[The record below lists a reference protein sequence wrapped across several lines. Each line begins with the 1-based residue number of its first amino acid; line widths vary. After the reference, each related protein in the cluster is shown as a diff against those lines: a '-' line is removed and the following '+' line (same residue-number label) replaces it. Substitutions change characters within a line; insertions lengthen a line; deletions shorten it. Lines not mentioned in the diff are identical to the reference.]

1 MIPLYLSIQGTCP
14 STSDSPTA
22 VAFSAADPLVIAGDA
37 RVDEDEIRRAIAYAL
52 YGCSGCA
59 EQQLPD
65 ADSPCMHV
73 SFVFWVHGAWEVT
86 RTLMRLPNGAVD
98 ERHCVLRR
106 VGDVSPPVRAIQG
119 LRRVNDRLV
128 ELLQSDVET
137 VQPRPRLRTRRPLAE
152 PRRNV
157 GDAHVA
163 TGGDQAT
170 LRDCMETLGRESA
183 ALRKRHRGGR
193 RRHGGRCPGRR
204 PPRADARSAHCA
216 HRGAA
221 RDEGAA
227 HRRARTPADR
237 PRPVRP
243 GVCRAGPDVVARA
256 APQDAALR
264 GGRAIPHRTGARDC
278 RR

>member
-14 STSDSPTA
+14 STSASPTA
-22 VAFSAADPLVIAGDA
+22 VTFSAADPLVIAGDA

-106 VGDVSPPVRAIQG
+106 VGDVSPPDRAIQG
-119 LRRVNDRLV
+119 LRQVNDRLV

-137 VQPRPRLRTRRPLAE
+137 VQRRPRLRTRRPLAE

-163 TGGDQAT
+163 TGGDHAT
-170 LRDCMETLGRESA
+170 LRDCVETLGRESV
-183 ALRKRHRGGR
+183 ALRKDTAAVADATAAAAVAAA
-193 RRHGGRCPGRR
+193 RHGQAWAALIEHTEALRETQ
-204 PPRADARSAHCA
+204 ARH
-216 HRGAA
+216 AA
-221 RDEGAA
+221 ALERLQSV
-227 HRRARTPADR
+227 RARYGREYVGQGPTP
-237 PRPVRP
+237 
-243 GVCRAGPDVVARA
+243 
-256 APQDAALR
+256 
-264 GGRAIPHRTGARDC
+264 
-278 RR
+278 